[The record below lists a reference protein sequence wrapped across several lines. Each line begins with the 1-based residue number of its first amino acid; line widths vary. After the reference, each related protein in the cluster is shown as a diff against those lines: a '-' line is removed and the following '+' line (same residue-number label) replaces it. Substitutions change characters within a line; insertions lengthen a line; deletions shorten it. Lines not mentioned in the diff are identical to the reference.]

1 MIPNIIK
8 GKLNKLASEVCLLEQ
23 KFVKNPDL
31 TISKLVKE
39 VEAKV
44 GASITIN
51 GFSKLNLGEG
61 IEKKEDNLADEVAKL
76 TQS

>member
-8 GKLNKLASEVCLLEQ
+8 GKLNKLASEVCLLDQ

-31 TISKLVKE
+31 TIAKLVKE

-44 GASITIN
+44 GASITIAN
-51 GFSKLNLGEG
+51 FL
-61 IEKKEDNLADEVAKL
+61 
-76 TQS
+76 